1 MKMILHKSY
10 FLGQREI
17 NIGETQSLTS
27 RNTKAVANALVI
39 HLLVL
44 VHHLLIAMSLI
55 VLYLKTDSTFT

>member
-44 VHHLLIAMSLI
+44 VHLLITMSLI